1 MEKSMNETE
10 KIIRKHITFYGRVQ
24 GVGFRYTAYYSA
36 TELGLTGWVKNR
48 MDGTV
53 EMEVQGYE
61 AQIDRLLVMLNS
73 GRFISIA
80 DMDIRAIPAL
90 DSERQFQIR

>member
-1 MEKSMNETE
+1 MNETE
-10 KIIRKHITFYGRVQ
+10 KIIRRHVIFYGRVQ

-53 EMEVQGYE
+53 EMEVQGYV

-90 DSERQFQIR
+90 DSERRFQIR

>member
-1 MEKSMNETE
+1 MNETE
-10 KIIRKHITFYGRVQ
+10 KIIRRHVIFYGRVQ

-53 EMEVQGYE
+53 EMEVQGYV

-90 DSERQFQIR
+90 ESERRFQIR